1 MTPQNFTQKSLEAVQ
16 TAQSIATTYGSQQ
29 VEQCH
34 LLLALLEAENGL
46 VPQLITG
53 MGLTLPSFHAAAR
66 ALVERQPR
74 VSGPGREPGK
84 IYISQGVDQA
94 LNAAQETAKQ
104 MKDEYVSVEHLL
116 LALLK
121 TADRE
126 LAQLLQT

>member
-1 MTPQNFTQKSLEAVQ
+1 MQFEWGSACLKTIPPMGMGTLAGPAAPHNKFMPQPAKRDGPTSPLSYLTKGCDIMTPQNFTQKSLEAVQ

-66 ALVERQPR
+66 DR
-74 VSGPGREPGK
+74 K
-84 IYISQGVDQA
+84 
-94 LNAAQETAKQ
+94 
-104 MKDEYVSVEHLL
+104 SVV
-116 LALLK
+116 
-121 TADRE
+121 
-126 LAQLLQT
+126 